1 MQIEWEYAPEWAHVV
16 VEAYGYYYYLEHNHK
31 GRATYVRR
39 VGNRGSGVMTSADN
53 HGWWDFDVVAV
64 RPLELVDEC
73 VVERN
78 IFISQAYALYKSTS
92 PKYDVFGAM
101 FDAGCRF
108 PEEV

>member
-16 VEAYGYYYYLEHNHK
+16 VQAYGGHYYYLEHIHK
-31 GRATYVRR
+31 GKATYVRR
-39 VGNRGSGVMTSADN
+39 VDGSGGVVTSSDN
-53 HGWWDFDVVAV
+53 HIWWDFDVVAV